1 MGRTTKIW
9 ECTRCK
15 RVHISLKY
23 YECNCNNSPFKNNQM
38 RPEAKAFHL
47 YFSIVR
53 DIISNDEK
61 AKLITEKIVSEIIES
76 HLHMYDSNSLI
87 ETIKYWQEVKKQ
99 IFKI

>member
-1 MGRTTKIW
+1 MGRTIKQW

-53 DIISNDEK
+53 DIIADDKK
-61 AKLITEKIVSEIIES
+61 AKLITEKIVSEIIDS
-76 HLHMYDSNSLI
+76 HLHTYGSNSLI
-87 ETIKYWQEVKKQ
+87 NTIEYWSEVKKE
-99 IFKI
+99 IIKI